1 LSGFEAGAEQLLR
14 AMQKLADEFGL
25 DSIRVAVRVQD
36 DHLIAL
42 TLSKG
47 APLVIER
54 EDGVSAIVRD
64 FA

>member
-1 LSGFEAGAEQLLR
+1 LSGYETGTEELLR
-14 AMQKLADEFGL
+14 AMQTLTDEFGL

-36 DHLIAL
+36 DHLISL

-54 EDGVSAIVRD
+54 EDGISAIVRD